1 MNIADFLSNPEHRKI
16 DNIVRFNSH
25 PFVIGETV
33 SQHSWWVVAFG
44 RMICEYLFTK
54 NSVDHLNITLR
65 IMDRCTF
72 HDFLEGKTGDVLYDL
87 KHNSFNGEELKKLIS
102 AFENKLLE
110 EMTGISSTSVNPS
123 LLAHLLYDSMVSC
136 ENQSDYTELEE
147 SILKMADWLACIKY
161 ELNELTLG
169 NKNFVELY
177 SVSIVGLDKTI
188 GRVLNAYSQTLFYE
202 PYRIA
207 KFREQCG
214 MILQYLKQAKI

>member
-25 PFVIGETV
+25 PFVIGESV

-54 NSVDHLNITLR
+54 SSVQHMNITLR
-65 IMDRCTF
+65 ILDRCTF

-87 KHNSFNGEELKKLIS
+87 KHNSFNGDELKKLIS
-102 AFENKLLE
+102 AFENKILE
-110 EMTGISSTSVNPS
+110 DMTGISPTSANPS
-123 LLAHLLYDSMVSC
+123 LLSNLMYDSMASY
-136 ENQSDYTELEE
+136 EGQSDYQELEE

-169 NKNFVELY
+169 NTNFVELY
-177 SVSIVGLDKTI
+177 AISIVGLEKTI
-188 GRVLNAYSQTLFYE
+188 VRVLDAYEAQTLFYV
-202 PYRIA
+202 PSRHK
-207 KFREQCG
+207 KFSEQCEKI
-214 MILQYLKQAKI
+214 MNYLKQKM